1 MRVVRLEGGRAVT
14 GGRELVRP
22 GAITWIDA
30 QPTPEEIAFIG
41 EKFRFHPLALE
52 DAAHQDQR
60 PKLEQYGPG
69 MLLAVVHRLQPSPD
83 DTELLALE
91 LDAFLTAETLVTFH
105 EAPIAEVDRVFAR
118 CCAEPE
124 VLARGPDFAL
134 YLLYDALT
142 DIHYALVDALTG
154 EIEEIF
160 DEVAAHERAEDP
172 EQLARIVS
180 ARRAHAMLRRRL
192 SPQREV
198 FAALARPGQAIVKDQ
213 SALYFRD
220 VVDHSVRLTDEID
233 TGRDL
238 LASAMDA
245 HLSHNNNRLSA
256 VTARLTLIST
266 IFLPLNFIAGFF
278 GMNLEII
285 HPRVAIP
292 FVLLAVIT
300 LPTTMWVTFKRK
312 RLL

>member
-1 MRVVRLEGGRAVT
+1 MRVMRFEQGRIVT
-14 GGRELVRP
+14 GGGELVRP

-30 QPTPEEIAFIG
+30 QPTPENIAFIG
-41 EKFRFHPLALE
+41 EKYGIHPLALE

-69 MLLAVVHRLQPSPD
+69 MYLTVVHRLAPTPD

-91 LDAFLTAETLVTFH
+91 LDAFLTPEVLVTFH
-105 EAPIAEVDRVFAR
+105 AAPIAEVDRVFAR
-118 CCAEPE
+118 CARDPD
-124 VLARGPDFAL
+124 VLARGPDFVL
-134 YLLYDALT
+134 YLLHDALT

-160 DEVAAHERAEDP
+160 DEVSAHERAENP
-172 EQLARIVS
+172 ELLARIVQ

-198 FAALARPGQAIVKDQ
+198 FAALARPGQGVVRDQ
-213 SALYFRD
+213 TALYFRD

-245 HLSHNNNRLSA
+245 YLSHNNNRLSA
-256 VTARLTLIST
+256 VTARLTLIAT

-285 HPRVAIP
+285 HPSVAVP
-292 FVLLAVIT
+292 LVLVAVVA
-300 LPTTMWVTFKRK
+300 LPTTMWFVFKRK

>member
-1 MRVVRLEGGRAVT
+1 MRVMRLQQGQVVT
-14 GGRELVRP
+14 GGPELVGH
-22 GAITWIDA
+22 GALTWIDA
-30 QPTPEEIAFIG
+30 SPTAENLTFVG
-41 EKFRFHPLALE
+41 EKFAFHPLALE

-69 MLLAVVHRLQPSPD
+69 MLLAVVHRLQPAPD
-83 DTELLALE
+83 ESDLLALE
-91 LDAFLTAETLVTFH
+91 IDAFLTSEALVTFH
-105 EAPIAEVDRVFAR
+105 AAPIAEVDRVFAR
-118 CCAEPE
+118 CSAEPE
-124 VLARGPDFAL
+124 LLARGPDFVL
-134 YLLYDALT
+134 YLLCDALS

-154 EIEEIF
+154 EIELIF
-160 DEVAAHERAEDP
+160 DDVAAHEHAEDS
-172 EQLARIVS
+172 ELLQRIVS

-198 FAALARPGQAIVKDQ
+198 FATLARPGQTLVKDQ
-213 SALYFRD
+213 NAVYFRD

-245 HLSHNNNRLSA
+245 YLSHNNNRLSA
-256 VTARLTLIST
+256 VTARLTVVAS

-285 HPRVAIP
+285 RPELAIP
-292 FVLLAVIT
+292 VVIASVVLF
-300 LPTTMWVTFKRK
+300 PTAMYFFFKKR

>member
-1 MRVVRLEGGRAVT
+1 
-14 GGRELVRP
+14 
-22 GAITWIDA
+22 
-30 QPTPEEIAFIG
+30 
-41 EKFRFHPLALE
+41 
-52 DAAHQDQR
+52 
-60 PKLEQYGPG
+60 
-69 MLLAVVHRLQPSPD
+69 VHRLQPTPE

-91 LDAFLTAETLVTFH
+91 LDAFLTAEALVTFH
-105 EAPIAEVDRVFAR
+105 EAPIAEIDRVFAK
-118 CCAEPE
+118 CEAEPE
-124 VLARGPDFAL
+124 VLARGPEFVL
-134 YLLYDALT
+134 YLVYDALT

-172 EQLARIVS
+172 ELLGRIVA

-198 FAALARPGQAIVKDQ
+198 FAALARPGQTIVKDQ

-245 HLSHNNNRLSA
+245 YLSHNNNRLSA
-256 VTARLTLIST
+256 VTARLTLIAT

-285 HPRVAIP
+285 HPSVAVP
-292 FVLLAVIT
+292 LVLVTVVT
-300 LPTTMWVTFKRK
+300 LPVTMFWFFKKR

>member
-1 MRVVRLEGGRAVT
+1 MRVVRLEQGRIVT

-30 QPTPEEIAFIG
+30 APTPENIAFVG

-60 PKLEQYGPG
+60 PKYEQYGPG
-69 MLLAVVHRLQPSPD
+69 MVLAVVHRLQPAPD

-91 LDAFLTAETLVTFH
+91 LDAFLTAEVLVTFH
-105 EAPIAEVDRVFAR
+105 EAPIAEVDRVFAKVEQ
-118 CCAEPE
+118 EPE
-124 VLARGPDFAL
+124 VLSRGPEFVL

-172 EQLARIVS
+172 ELLARIVS

-198 FAALARPGQAIVKDQ
+198 FAALARPGQTTVKDQ

-245 HLSHNNNRLSA
+245 YLSHNNNRLSA
-256 VTARLTLIST
+256 VTARLTLIAT

-278 GMNLEII
+278 GMNLEIVD
-285 HPRVAIP
+285 PRVAVPI
-292 FVLLAVIT
+292 VLVTVVT
-300 LPTTMWVTFKRK
+300 LPVTMFWFFKRR

>member
-1 MRVVRLEGGRAVT
+1 MRVVRLEQGGIVT

-30 QPTPEEIAFIG
+30 QPTAEEIAFIG
-41 EKFRFHPLALE
+41 EKFAFHPLALE

-60 PKLEQYGPG
+60 PKLEQYPG
-69 MLLAVVHRLQPSPD
+69 MILAVVHRLQPAPD

-91 LDAFLTAETLVTFH
+91 LDAFLTPEALVTFH

-118 CCAEPE
+118 CCAQPD

-134 YLLYDALT
+134 YLLHDALT

-160 DEVAAHERAEDP
+160 DEVAAHARAEDP
-172 EQLARIVS
+172 ELLAQIVS

-198 FAALARPGQAIVKDQ
+198 FAALARPGQAIVRDQ
-213 SALYFRD
+213 TALYFRD

-245 HLSHNNNRLSA
+245 YLSHTNNRLAA
-256 VTARLTLIST
+256 VTARLTLIAT

-285 HPRVAIP
+285 HPRIAVP
-292 FVLLAVIT
+292 LVLATVVT
-300 LPTTMWVTFKRK
+300 LPAAMFVFFKRR